1 MRDLN
6 MAHDIHGP
14 QRPGGFS
21 DVQDQTFSCRGDR
34 YQCHFRQGRDYSTH
48 SPRATV
54 AVAKGESEIP
64 QRMCDQISP
73 LFANMGASRSRPIS
87 VTTSKVVC
95 ETFIGPDKA
104 RVTTNITKIN
114 SH

>member
-1 MRDLN
+1 MTFTARS
-6 MAHDIHGP
+6 GP
-14 QRPGGFS
+14 EGSAMSKIRLSLVAAIGTNVTLGKVATILLTLLVP
-21 DVQDQTFSCRGDR
+21 
-34 YQCHFRQGRDYSTH
+34 
-48 SPRATV
+48 TV

-104 RVTTNITKIN
+104 RVTTNITKID